1 MRACVR
7 LAAVLCLLGLG
18 LAGASAAAERPR
30 VGVALSGGA
39 AKGLAHIGVLKV
51 LEKTGMPIDFVSGVS
66 MGSVVGGMYAAGYT
80 AAQIESITTAIDWAE
95 LFSDRTARRMLP
107 MENKPLDSR
116 DIISFPMNGFVP
128 RMPSGL
134 IEGKNVV
141 RLFSRLSLP
150 RQQSADFR
158 ELPIPF
164 VTVAADLMTGEAVV
178 LESGFLAEAMRA
190 SMAIPSVFS
199 PVRIGGR
206 LLVDGGLVRNLPA
219 VDARNLGADIV
230 IGVDVG
236 KREYTEEELT
246 SFIAVSNQTMN
257 LILGEALVEQQ
268 RLCDILI
275 QPDLE
280 GVSLSAYSDAP
291 RIIRRGEEAALA
303 ILPRLQA
310 LADSLN
316 ALSAGAPSPRDEAPA
331 PLEEVSVVDL
341 EIGGL
346 SDVPRSVV
354 EREFLVVRRGGA
366 VPVGRVEAS
375 IDKIRGSGL
384 FEGVNSR
391 FEGIEK
397 DIRGERLVLGLRE
410 KKGNELGVG
419 LRYDTRRNAS
429 VLFDTTFRNVMFG
442 GATLAFD
449 AVLRDEFDVG
459 ARYLVPLGL
468 IRSLGFKARAN
479 AAKAYLNLYDG
490 DERAAAYGA
499 FYYFGEAAFG
509 TLFSTRVSV
518 SAGVRGEY
526 ADQRLEGGR
535 EELATRRDTLFPFY
549 GLITIDTL
557 DRKVYARRGVFIQAS
572 AETADEKIGSD
583 ATFSRFYFDG
593 RAIVPVGRKM
603 SILGSVY
610 VGSST
615 GDDLPPAYYYFLGGV
630 DEKVTLLGKPASF
643 YGLDHQDRSGRHIQT
658 AQLGAQWE
666 AGKEIYV
673 VLVWNGGNTFDEWS
687 SDVASNRYINGAGL
701 TLGVD
706 SIAGPLEATVMTS
719 EKHDF
724 LFYFSAGYKF

>member
-1 MRACVR
+1 MKACVR
-7 LAAVLCLLGLG
+7 LAAAVCLVGLG
-18 LAGASAAAERPR
+18 LAGAAGAAGRPR

-51 LEKTGMPIDFVSGVS
+51 LEKTGMPIDCVSGVS

-80 AAQIESITTAIDWAE
+80 AAEIESITTVVDWAE

-107 MENKPLDSR
+107 MENKPIDSR

-128 RMPSGL
+128 GMPSGL
-134 IEGKNVV
+134 IEGNNVV

-150 RQQSADFR
+150 RQRSEDFR

-164 VTVAADLMTGEAVV
+164 VTVAADLITGEAVV
-178 LESGFLAEAMRA
+178 LDKGFLAEAIRA
-190 SMAIPSVFS
+190 SMAIPTVFS

-219 VDARNLGADIV
+219 EDARNLGADIV

-236 KREYTEEELT
+236 KGEYTEEELT

-257 LILGEALVEQQ
+257 LMLGEALVEQQ
-268 RLCDILI
+268 KLCDILI

-280 GVSLSAYSDAP
+280 GVSLSAYGDAP

-303 ILPRLQA
+303 MLPRLQA
-310 LADSLN
+310 LADSLK
-316 ALSAGAPSPRDEAPA
+316 ALEGGAPSLRERVPA
-331 PLEEVSVVDL
+331 PLETVSIVNL

-346 SDVPRSVV
+346 SNVPRSVV
-354 EREFLVVRRGGA
+354 EREFNNVRRGGGA
-366 VPVGRVEAS
+366 PVGRVEDA
-375 IDKIRGSGL
+375 IDRIRGNGL
-384 FEGVNSR
+384 FEAVNSR
-391 FEGIEK
+391 FEKIEE

-410 KKGNELGVG
+410 KKGNDLGVG
-419 LRYDTRRNAS
+419 LRYDTRRDAS
-429 VLFDTTFRNVMFG
+429 VLFDTTFRNALFG

-449 AVLRDEFDVG
+449 VVLRDEFDVG

-468 IRSLGFKARAN
+468 VRSFGFKARVN
-479 AAKAYLNLYDG
+479 AAKAFLNLYDG

-509 TLFSTRVSV
+509 TLFSTRVAV

-535 EELATRRDTLFPFY
+535 ESFATRKEALFPLY

-557 DRKVYARRGVFIQAS
+557 DRKVYARRGVFVQAS
-572 AETADEKIGSD
+572 AETADEKALSD

-593 RAIVPVGRKM
+593 RAIVPVSRKL
-603 SILGSVY
+603 SLLGNLY
-610 VGSST
+610 VGSSS
-615 GDDLPPAYYYFLGGV
+615 GDDLPPAYFYFLGGV

-643 YGLDHQDRSGRHIQT
+643 YGLEHQDHSGRHIQMV
-658 AQLGAQWE
+658 QLGAQWE
-666 AGKEIYV
+666 AGKEMFVI
-673 VLVWNGGNTFDEWS
+673 LSWNAGNTFDEWS
-687 SDVASNRYINGAGL
+687 VDVASNRYISGAGL

-706 SIAGPLEATVMTS
+706 SIAGPLEATAMTS
-719 EKHDF
+719 EEHDF